1 MGFPTGSLLVPYR
14 FPTPPGAPPGPA
26 RLLAVAKHH
35 ACASNSF
42 RDHPNAMKAPRLC
55 VKLLVLGVTGGSLLF
70 PDWFAT
76 ASLVAKHHACASNSF
91 RDHHKPMKV
100 PRLCVKLLVPPVAAA
115 AARCPAFVFLTFSS
129 TPPGLEPCLSG
140 NRRSRRW
147 PAADRGLVL
156 CPANGFPLILV
167 ARPVPAS
174 ARLRKAPRL
183 CVKQPP
189 RSPKSYESATPVR
202 QSARPEGLLGVPYR
216 FPTASL
222 PLP

>member
-1 MGFPTGSLLVPYR
+1 
-14 FPTPPGAPPGPA
+14 
-26 RLLAVAKHH
+26 
-35 ACASNSF
+35 
-42 RDHPNAMKAPRLC
+42 MKAPRLC

-76 ASLVAKHHACASNSF
+76 GSLVVKHHACASNSF

-100 PRLCVKLLVPPVAAA
+100 PRLCVKLLAPPVAAA

-140 NRRSRRW
+140 NRRSAA
-147 PAADRGLVL
+147 PPPLAAADRVLVL

-183 CVKQPP
+183 CAKQPP
-189 RSPKSYESATPVR
+189 RSPKSYQSATPVR